1 MRHETAQVGAFFD
14 VDGTLLPEPSLER
27 RFFSGLRRGGVIPM
41 SNYLRWT
48 ASAVRL
54 LPHGLAAVRN
64 GNKQYLCGIRAD
76 QIFQQIAEIRFFEE
90 AVERVAWHA
99 RQGHCVVL
107 MTGTL
112 APLAYLVAVALGCE
126 LEARGVECP
135 MSVRAT
141 VLEEEHGVWT
151 GKILGPAIFGDAKR
165 EAMKKFA
172 AERGMELA
180 GCYAYGNS
188 LADGPMLAAAGRA
201 QVINPGRDMAT
212 LANRQNWPI
221 WHWHQEKRVVPGNGN
236 RDELKIRRVARHA

>member
-1 MRHETAQVGAFFD
+1 MRHVSTQVGAFFD

-27 RFFSGLRRGGVIPM
+27 RFFSGLRRCGAIPV
-41 SNYLRWT
+41 SNYLRW
-48 ASAVRL
+48 AWSALSL
-54 LPHGLAAVRN
+54 LPQGLAAVRN
-64 GNKQYLCGIRAD
+64 GNKQYLYGVSTE
-76 QIFQQIAEIRFFEE
+76 QIFQQIEEIRFYEE

-126 LEARGVECP
+126 LEARGVDCP

-141 VLEEEHGVWT
+141 MLEEEHGVWT
-151 GKILGPAIFGDAKR
+151 GKILGPAMFGEAKR

-180 GCYAYGNS
+180 ESYAYGNS

-201 QVINPGRDMAT
+201 QVINPGRDMAA
-212 LANRQNWPI
+212 LANRKNWPI
-221 WHWHQEKRVVPGNGN
+221 WHWHQEKRVIAGNGK
-236 RDELKIRRVARHA
+236 RERVKIRQVARHA